1 MDEKLARELNENLKK
16 LLGGSPTNKDNTREA
31 ERQRLYDKM
40 DRSKLKRHLKNN

>member
-16 LLGGSPTNKDNTREA
+16 ILGASAINKDDAREA

-40 DRSKLKRHLKNN
+40 DRSKLKRHLKNI